1 MVGQSQSGHRQ
12 LDQCPVHGLVKKP
25 FVPDK
30 VLANYL
36 AAFECSSSKSRR
48 VKGVED
54 TERTPVW
61 PGTDRAGGSRESE
74 KAL

>member
-1 MVGQSQSGHRQ
+1 MGQSQFGYRQ
-12 LDQCPVHGLVKKP
+12 PDQCQVHGLVRKP

-36 AAFECSSSKSRR
+36 AAFECSNSKSRR
-48 VKGVED
+48 VKGVKD

-61 PGTDRAGGSRESE
+61 PGTDRIGGSRESE
-74 KAL
+74 KAV